1 MGKIFRPQ
9 PVKLIIGIITNSL
22 PLLCQVEKLLQK
34 RYGPIDYHSSII
46 DFVYTDYYEKEMG
59 EKLKR
64 KFISFEKLIF
74 PVEIIKIKHYTNSLE
89 KKFSHQGKRNI
100 NIDPGYLNEG
110 KLILA
115 STKDNLQ
122 RVYLGKGIYAEVTLY
137 FRKGEYHPF
146 MWTYPDY
153 CSFEYREIFREIRS
167 IFRTQIGK
175 E

>member
-1 MGKIFRPQ
+1 
-9 PVKLIIGIITNSL
+9 
-22 PLLCQVEKLLQK
+22 
-34 RYGPIDYHSSII
+34 
-46 DFVYTDYYEKEMG
+46 
-59 EKLKR
+59 
-64 KFISFEKLIF
+64 
-74 PVEIIKIKHYTNSLE
+74 LE